1 VVTTSYFRIE
11 VFTQTGSEGYD
22 LMGLSS
28 QQIID
33 DVLDRYENHL
43 SFLAYSHEH
52 SFQSVVTPP
61 TPPTTDSIPA
71 VPTGCRR
78 RRGARRI
85 EALN

>member
-1 VVTTSYFRIE
+1 
-11 VFTQTGSEGYD
+11 
-22 LMGLSS
+22 MGLSS

-71 VPTGCRR
+71 VPKD
-78 RRGARRI
+78 ADDV
-85 EALN
+85 EELEEPKH